1 MYNFIEIIN
10 GGIYME
16 PQDYIVSKI
25 EGDYATLKNIDNGE
39 EVFIAMA
46 LLPVGTDVGTKLH
59 CECLQ
64 YTII

>member
-1 MYNFIEIIN
+1 
-10 GGIYME
+10 ME

-46 LLPVGTDVGTKLH
+46 LLPLGTDKQRKNDEKPNFFSEKPNFVKIVL
-59 CECLQ
+59 E
-64 YTII
+64 IWP